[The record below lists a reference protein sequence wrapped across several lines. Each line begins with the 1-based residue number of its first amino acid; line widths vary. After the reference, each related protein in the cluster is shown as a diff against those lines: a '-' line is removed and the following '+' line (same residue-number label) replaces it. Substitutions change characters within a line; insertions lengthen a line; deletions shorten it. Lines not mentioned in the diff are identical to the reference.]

1 MRYLDDLKDMLCKEL
16 EELAEKG
23 ELSAGDLETIHKL
36 TSSIK
41 NIDKIE
47 MFKDIGEYS
56 EDDGYVMRSDYD
68 RGNSYAN
75 RGKHYVRGHYSR
87 DGSRDYSMRRGRD
100 GRYSRD
106 DGKHHMIERLE
117 SMMDE
122 AESEKE
128 REAIR
133 HCISK
138 IENA

>member
-1 MRYLDDLKDMLCKEL
+1 MRYLEELKDMLCKEL
-16 EELAEKG
+16 EEFAEKG
-23 ELSAGDLETIHKL
+23 ELSAGALETVHKL
-36 TSSIK
+36 TDTIK

-47 MFKDIGEYS
+47 MYKDIGGYS
-56 EDDGYVMRSDYD
+56 EDDGYIMRSNYD
-68 RGNSYAN
+68 RENSYAN

-87 DGSRDYSMRRGRD
+87 DGGGDYSMRRDRD

-117 SMMDE
+117 EMMDQ
-122 AESEKE
+122 ADSEKE

-138 IENA
+138 IENI

>member
-1 MRYLDDLKDMLCKEL
+1 MRYLEDLKDMLCKEL
-16 EELAEKG
+16 EELAMKG

-36 TSSIK
+36 TASIK

-47 MFKDIGEYS
+47 MFKDVEGYS
-56 EDDGYVMRSDYD
+56 GNRGYDD
-68 RGNSYAN
+68 GNSYAN

-87 DGSRDYSMRRGRD
+87 DDGRSYDMRRD
-100 GRYSRD
+100 FRYSRD

-117 SMMDE
+117 EMMDQ
-122 AESEKE
+122 ADSEKE

-138 IENA
+138 LENI